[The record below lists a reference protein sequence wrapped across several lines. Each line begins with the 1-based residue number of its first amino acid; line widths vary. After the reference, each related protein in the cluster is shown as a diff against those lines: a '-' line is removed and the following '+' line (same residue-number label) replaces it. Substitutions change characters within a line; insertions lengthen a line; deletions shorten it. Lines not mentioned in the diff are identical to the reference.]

1 MLVAVSAWLEE
12 PPPVEPLGPAGA
24 ASFEPPNA
32 HPPTDRPPTTRERLD
47 AAYLEHHEAIWRT
60 VRRLGVS
67 PEVAADATQQAYLI
81 AAERVET
88 IFLGSEKA
96 FLYSTALRS
105 ARGIERKNRSAE
117 LVEEPDA
124 IHNALGGPSGDVTT
138 RHAAADFL
146 GRLLGRMDPALV
158 AIFVLYELEGFSSP
172 EIAEIV
178 GVPLGTVASRLRRAR
193 AKFKRAA
200 LALEQVKTR
209 PELED
214 AALERALAEEPGGDP
229 VDDAH
234 AAEGGSHISEH
245 RSATRNAVLSPDS
258 SSSDSSGSDS
268 SSSVPTGGA
277 GKGSARK
284 DEVVS

>member
-12 PPPVEPLGPAGA
+12 PPPGGTALPGDGLPSAGLSSVGNAAGA
-24 ASFEPPNA
+24 EESVPPRA
-32 HPPTDRPPTTRERLD
+32 ATTRERLD
-47 AAYLEHHEAIWRT
+47 AAYLAHHEAIWRT

-105 ARGIERKNRSAE
+105 ARGIERKNRAAE
-117 LVEEPDA
+117 LVAEPDA
-124 IHNALGGPSGDVTT
+124 LQSAFGGPPGDVTT

-158 AIFVLYELEGFSSP
+158 AIFALYELEGFSSP

-200 LALEQVKTR
+200 LALEQVKAR
-209 PELED
+209 PDLEE
-214 AALERALAEEPGGDP
+214 AALEHALAAEPVGDP
-229 VDDAH
+229 IDDAQ
-234 AAEGGSHISEH
+234 ADGDEAGSSEQ
-245 RSATRNAVLSPDS
+245 RSETRNVGFGS
-258 SSSDSSGSDS
+258 S
-268 SSSVPTGGA
+268 
-277 GKGSARK
+277 RK

>member
-12 PPPVEPLGPAGA
+12 PPSPDAAEGPAEGPGPGA
-24 ASFEPPNA
+24 ARA
-32 HPPTDRPPTTRERLD
+32 MTTRERLD
-47 AAYLEHHEAIWRT
+47 AAYLTHHEAIWRT

-117 LVEEPDA
+117 LVDEPDA
-124 IHNALGGPSGDVTT
+124 LHDVFAGPPGDAAT

-146 GRLLGRMDPALV
+146 GRLLGRLDPALV

-200 LALEQVKTR
+200 LALEQVKAR
-209 PELED
+209 PDLED
-214 AALERALAEEPGGDP
+214 AALERALAEEPN
-229 VDDAH
+229 
-234 AAEGGSHISEH
+234 AEDEEDSQPEREETASIEH
-245 RSATRNAVLSPDS
+245 RSETRNAF
-258 SSSDSSGSDS
+258 
-268 SSSVPTGGA
+268 GG
-277 GKGSARK
+277 ARK